1 MLVPPPV
8 PVTHPKVQNLRHSS
22 GMRLA
27 GCWGSVDWIRWSL
40 SSEDILGRV
49 PSRNSYA
56 ERRGTYLLF
65 TQLGSWE
72 IRNEKEKVGGW
83 EEIDEAAI

>member
-1 MLVPPPV
+1 MAKAGRTYSLRMLVPPPV

-40 SSEDILGRV
+40 LSDGILEDFAVESAMLYEGIVFVDHPIGKLGC
-49 PSRNSYA
+49 
-56 ERRGTYLLF
+56 
-65 TQLGSWE
+65 TQ
-72 IRNEKEKVGGW
+72 
-83 EEIDEAAI
+83 